1 MKKNIAKLVQ
11 MGVLVPALVLS
22 MAACGTSGNSGTAKS
37 DDTAPAEETTQEDP
51 EGTEETTPADEGK
64 EETAPADQEGAAK
77 EAVVFENAGMK
88 ITLPAELADKITV
101 ETPEKDEDGAIF
113 TAYET
118 ASVEAD
124 KAMGNEN
131 QGGGWLFAICTR
143 TEEDVRLIMTS
154 DEPGEEI
161 IGHDDNGVYYVY
173 YHPTDVRY
181 VRETPEQ
188 MEQDQDQWTKATEW
202 ASSVYDTFAQDNAGI
217 TKMTWSNT
225 MVESYLSRTCYQKD
239 AKYEMGVSEDAMTA
253 PGSVDSEKYFKL
265 LTTDAKYE
273 RIDGMKAPEG
283 EYVLLSFPEDDI
295 RFYFYVGEENDGYI
309 RQVWYNDENEEI
321 YKVTFADS
329 SKSAGEI
336 MQQWYAEISENA
348 GK

>member
-11 MGVLVPALVLS
+11 MGILVPALVLS

-37 DDTAPAEETTQEDP
+37 DDTAPVEETAQEGQ

-88 ITLPAELADKITV
+88 ITLPAELADKISV

-113 TAYET
+113 SAYEI

-124 KAMGNEN
+124 KALGNEN

-143 TEEDVRLIMTS
+143 TEDDVRAIMTS
-154 DEPGEEI
+154 DSSGEEI
-161 IGHDDNGVYYVY
+161 IGYDGNGVYYVF

-188 MEQDQDQWTKATEW
+188 MEKDQDQWTAAVDW
-202 ASSVYDTFAQDNAGI
+202 ANSVYDTFAQDNPGI
-217 TKMTWSNT
+217 TKVTWGGT
-225 MVESYLSRTCYQKD
+225 EVESYLARTCYQKD
-239 AKYEMGVSEDAMTA
+239 AKYEMGVSEDDMKAA
-253 PGSVDSEKYFKL
+253 GGVDSEKYFKL

-273 RIDGMKAPEG
+273 RVDGMKAPEG
-283 EYVLLSFPEDDI
+283 EYVVISFPEDDA
-295 RFYFYVGEENDGYI
+295 RFYFYTGEENANII
-309 RQVWYNDENEEI
+309 RHVWFEDQDEEI
-321 YKVTFADS
+321 FKVTFADG
-329 SKSAGEI
+329 SKNAGEI
-336 MQQWYAEISENA
+336 MKQWYAEIEQNA